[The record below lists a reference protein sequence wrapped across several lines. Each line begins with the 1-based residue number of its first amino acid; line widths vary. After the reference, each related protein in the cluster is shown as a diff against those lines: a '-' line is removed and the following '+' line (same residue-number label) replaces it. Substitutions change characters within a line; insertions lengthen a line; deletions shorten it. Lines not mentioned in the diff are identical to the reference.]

1 MKPDFECLCLHPVF
15 WNWTCRAKGQIWFR
29 NRGSKLFSN
38 IVKHTLSRL
47 WAVPPA
53 VAVPASQWSAD
64 LSGSKFRFVKSTHFT
79 QLKSCCIHYDLKLVM
94 DPIGRVGSQTSE
106 LIWEPLSQTYLKL
119 TYFGCYL
126 DSQQHICQIWERSDE
141 QWLPM
146 IGLEHTDIIRISKII
161 ITVN

>member
-1 MKPDFECLCLHPVF
+1 MDLATVTSLIVEAQYEAWFWMFFLHPVF

-94 DPIGRVGSQTSE
+94 DPIGRDRRQVSWYENHSAKP
-106 LIWEPLSQTYLKL
+106 IWSLHTLDVIWILSNTYARFEKDQMNND
-119 TYFGCYL
+119 YR
-126 DSQQHICQIWERSDE
+126 W
-141 QWLPM
+141 
-146 IGLEHTDIIRISKII
+146 
-161 ITVN
+161 